1 MPEEPKKTV
10 LEEKEPTPVL
20 KKPEP
25 RVVPKKPEPPPVQG
39 TSQYQYNHKNVSICF
54 RNVSEH
60 FLFSLCPVA

>member
-39 TSQYQYNHKNVSICF
+39 TYMSELVPSVPCGLMPSVNSILGI
-54 RNVSEH
+54 V
-60 FLFSLCPVA
+60 